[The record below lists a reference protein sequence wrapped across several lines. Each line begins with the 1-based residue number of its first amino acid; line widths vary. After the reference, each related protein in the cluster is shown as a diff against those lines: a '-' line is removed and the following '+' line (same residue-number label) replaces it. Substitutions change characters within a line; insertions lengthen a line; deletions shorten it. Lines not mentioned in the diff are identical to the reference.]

1 MSGIHTMGH
10 DKLRKFAENETF
22 SCLIQPSSEEVLKD
36 GYFNLTDHP
45 VKGNW
50 ARRMFGRESAEI
62 VLELGCGKGEYTLDL
77 ARRYPEKCFIGVD
90 IKGARLWRGAKTATQ
105 EQIPNV
111 AFLRTRIEFLTAF
124 FADSEISEIWL
135 TFSDPQMKSE
145 NSRLTSPLFLERY
158 RKILRPGGLVHLKT
172 DSRFLHEY
180 SCAVVRENALRVLS
194 CTKDLYAETTAEGV
208 DPVVHEV
215 QTFYEKMFLEMGL
228 PITYMN
234 FCIDHDGEYVH
245 PDFDEKFWRAA
256 EGPRRS
262 FGHGGT
268 PLG

>member
-1 MSGIHTMGH
+1 
-10 DKLRKFAENETF
+10 
-22 SCLIQPSSEEVLKD
+22 
-36 GYFNLTDHP
+36 
-45 VKGNW
+45 
-50 ARRMFGRESAEI
+50 
-62 VLELGCGKGEYTLDL
+62 
-77 ARRYPEKCFIGVD
+77 
-90 IKGARLWRGAKTATQ
+90 
-105 EQIPNV
+105 
-111 AFLRTRIEFLTAF
+111 
-124 FADSEISEIWL
+124 
-135 TFSDPQMKSE
+135 MKSE
-145 NSRLTSPLFLERY
+145 NSRLSSPLFLERY
-158 RKILRPGGLVHLKT
+158 RKIMRPGGIVHLKT

-180 SCAVVRENALRVLS
+180 TCAVVQANGLQLGACS
-194 CTKDLYAETTAEGV
+194 KDVYAEPEGAL
-208 DPVVHEV
+208 DSVVREV